1 MRFTRIRLMYLSRV
15 LQALLR
21 QILSAAGSLRLRCG
35 PSLWDSGRECV
46 ELDIAADKVS
56 VFDGSGAITDTA
68 RREVVLCDFA
78 MQLKI
83 EKVG

>member
-1 MRFTRIRLMYLSRV
+1 
-15 LQALLR
+15 
-21 QILSAAGSLRLRCG
+21 
-35 PSLWDSGRECV
+35 V